1 MTGPLNHPLLQDQ
14 MGTKSNS
21 NIKAK
26 LSRREDPRSTNYP
39 VLIFVLWEVGAY
51 VRRKLSLPTD
61 EKYPKKRVYGKSL

>member
-1 MTGPLNHPLLQDQ
+1 

-61 EKYPKKRVYGKSL
+61 KKYQRRESTEKVYKVMIMMMPII